1 MPTPFKLAIISDEI
15 AEDFGRACEVA
26 RELGCEWIELREL
39 WGKNLLHLEAA
50 ELAEARRVLAKYELR
65 VAGIASPLFKVDWP
79 GAPASAFSPPRDE
92 FGATFTFAQQPEV
105 LERCLDLARRFAAP
119 RLRCFDF
126 WRLADAGPH
135 RAAINAYLS
144 QAVTA
149 AAADEVDLV
158 LENELACNTATA
170 AEAAATLAAVP
181 GLQMVWDP
189 ANAAMAGDD
198 PFPAG
203 YRRLPVN
210 RIGHV
215 HCKNCQPQADQKL
228 VWSPVSQGVVDWA
241 AQLRALHADGYRGMV
256 SLETHW
262 RGAAGAGK
270 VGSAEAATRV
280 CWRELEAAQP
290 S

>member
-15 AEDFGRACEVA
+15 APDFGRACEVA

-50 ELAEARRVLAKYELR
+50 ELGEARRILAKYELR
-65 VAGIASPLFKVDWP
+65 VAGIASPLYKVDWP

-92 FGATFTFAQQPEV
+92 FGAAFTFAQQPEV
-105 LERCLDLARRFAAP
+105 LERSLELARRFSAP

-126 WRLADAGPH
+126 WRLADPAPH
-135 RAAINAYLS
+135 RDAINEYLR

-149 AAADEVDLV
+149 AAADEVSLV

-181 GLQMVWDP
+181 GLQLVWDP

-198 PFPAG
+198 AFPAG
-203 YRRLPVN
+203 YRRLPVE

-215 HCKNCQPQADQKL
+215 HCKNCQRLTGQQLA
-228 VWSPVSQGVVDWA
+228 WSPVSQGVVDWT
-241 AQLRALHADGYRGMV
+241 AQLRALYADGYRGMV

-262 RGAAGAGK
+262 RGATGAGNA
-270 VGSAEAATRV
+270 GSAEAATRI

-290 S
+290 A